1 MLCGLLVEYLT
12 LSDWVWEFPGTH
24 RAAFKVV
31 SAPLWMTLLSMYT
44 LLTFVSLLT
53 AGIVSKLFPS
63 LVTPLFL
70 TLLDKVAPEDAFCP
84 TPSSETLLP
93 TATPKAAMSFS
104 MQRSSINEPSL
115 RAQ

>member
-31 SAPLWMTLLSMYT
+31 SAPLWLTVLSMYT
-44 LLTFVSLLT
+44 LVTFVSLLT

-70 TLLDKVAPEDAFCP
+70 TLLDKVAPEDAFCA
-84 TPSSETLLP
+84 TPSNETLLP
-93 TATPKAAMSFS
+93 TTTPKAAMSLS
-104 MQRSSINEPSL
+104 MHRSSISDASL

>member
-12 LSDWVWEFPGTH
+12 VSDWVWENPGTH

-31 SAPLWMTLLSMYT
+31 SAPLWMTLLSVYT
-44 LLTFVSLLT
+44 LVTFVSLLT
-53 AGIVSKLFPS
+53 FGIVSKLFPS
-63 LVTPLFL
+63 LVNPLFL

-84 TPSSETLLP
+84 TTLP
-93 TATPKAAMSFS
+93 TTTPKAAM
-104 MQRSSINEPSL
+104 MQRSSINDASL